1 MRLNNVQ
8 KSLSEFCV
16 RKENTFF
23 LSSIFFGIIVWLV
36 FFFTTPFTINHNLSD
51 KAIYFVVGC
60 YFFLIFGYILF
71 PNNIKIKPQLLSFA
85 TPNNQTCRTKILIFL
100 IFTSFFFRYYD
111 LFCIR
116 ELNIFENVNI
126 NKERASEAASFN
138 LIFSL
143 LSSFRVLYF
152 VPLIFVINNRTHSK
166 KLFYISVI
174 LFTLPIL
181 EAYLRGSRRVI
192 FEAFFLLIFIL
203 ILFKKLNIKSIKAI
217 ISITIALI
225 FLGTYSLHVVK
236 SRYQNSNEKLYS
248 TVFESEYND
257 FVPPNNAAVEFIQSD
272 KNSIL
277 SHLFFSQIHIGQYIV
292 HGIYEMDFMM
302 KSKPPHTYGKYNL
315 FLTFKLLNKLGL
327 TDANLAQLNNPTK
340 RNTYITLFGD
350 FFIDFGWYSFI
361 IMFFYGSLQ
370 KLLFNSFEDNHA
382 IKPIVVVM
390 LFVNFFMLVVNF
402 FRISFLLFIMVYFFL
417 LVTKRIALS
426 LYRLSNFQ

>member
-1 MRLNNVQ
+1 LR
-8 KSLSEFCV
+8 
-16 RKENTFF
+16 
-23 LSSIFFGIIVWLV
+23 
-36 FFFTTPFTINHNLSD
+36 
-51 KAIYFVVGC
+51 
-60 YFFLIFGYILF
+60 
-71 PNNIKIKPQLLSFA
+71 
-85 TPNNQTCRTKILIFL
+85 
-100 IFTSFFFRYYD
+100 
-111 LFCIR
+111 
-116 ELNIFENVNI
+116 IFENVNI

-152 VPLIFVINNRTHSK
+152 VPLIFVIKNRTYSK
-166 KLFYISVI
+166 KLFYVSVI

-192 FEAFFLLIFIL
+192 FEAFFLLAFIL
-203 ILFKKLNIKSIKAI
+203 ILFKKLNLKSIKTI
-217 ISITIALI
+217 ISITMVLI
-225 FLGTYSLHVVK
+225 FLGIYSLQVLK
-236 SRYQNSNEKLYS
+236 SRHQNSNEKLYS

-257 FVPPNNAAVEFIQSD
+257 FVPPNNEAVEFIQSH

-315 FLTFKLLNKLGL
+315 FLTFKLLNNLGL
-327 TDANLAQLNNPTK
+327 TDVNLAQLNNPTK

-370 KLLFNSFEDNHA
+370 KVLLNSFEDNHA
-382 IKPIVVVM
+382 IKPFVVVM
-390 LFVNFFMLVVNF
+390 LFINFFMLVVNF

-417 LVTKRIALS
+417 LFTKRIVLS
-426 LYRLSNFQ
+426 LYRLSNFPKSF